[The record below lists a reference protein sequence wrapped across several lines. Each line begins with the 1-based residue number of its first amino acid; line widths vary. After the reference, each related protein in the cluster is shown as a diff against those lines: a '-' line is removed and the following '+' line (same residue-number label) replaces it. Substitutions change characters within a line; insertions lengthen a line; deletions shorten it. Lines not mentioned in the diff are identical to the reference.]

1 MKNYYAVLG
10 LNQSASSA
18 DVKKAYRDGC
28 KKYHPD
34 KNAHPDA
41 HLLFIEIHEA
51 YEFLCDE
58 ENRRLYHISI
68 SKSKQNDRV
77 REWQEKKR
85 REAQAR
91 AVEYARQEFEDFKK
105 SKYYRL
111 ASQVNLGYN
120 LLFLCLCL
128 LIIVVPLY
136 QYIQQQE
143 LPEAEQKPFVAFLVP
158 MLLGFAMGTYAFH
171 SWFIEKKD
179 IFK

>member
-1 MKNYYAVLG
+1 VKNYYAVLG

-18 DVKKAYRDGC
+18 DIKKAYRDGC

-51 YEFLCDE
+51 YEFLCND

-91 AVEYARQEFEDFKK
+91 AVEYA
-105 SKYYRL
+105 
-111 ASQVNLGYN
+111 QVNLSYN

-136 QYIQQQE
+136 QFIQQQE